1 MKLHL
6 FNPEHDIALAM
17 NLVPFTPPHAARELR
32 ADLGFIPALWASDG
46 DVVLVDDV
54 EGAMESVRH
63 LRPYVADVLFL
74 TWRDLRAFV
83 TGYSNL
89 SVDVW
94 GWDKAA
100 VHQLKRAGVED
111 AFLPNES
118 RLNELRT
125 ISSRQWA
132 SVHLLPALSALSD
145 DFVGEAWYVESLSE
159 LEERVGRLS
168 KSVLKAPW
176 SCSGRG
182 VRYVS
187 KPEDW
192 NRNRTWAQ
200 NIIDRQGGIM
210 IEPFYDKIIDFGLEF
225 DVDVDGNFCYQ
236 GLSLFKTVNGAYI
249 GSVIATEEEKQKTLS
264 RYVSWAEVEKLI
276 SMIVSLLRKNVQ
288 EIYQGPLGL
297 DMMVVSVD
305 GRLCVHPCV
314 EMNLRRTMGHVAL
327 SLNAQAVEPQRLMQI
342 TYTDKYRLR
351 VVNTNENVINN
362 SIYR

>member
-32 ADLGFIPALWASDG
+32 ANLGFIPALWASDG

-54 EGAMESVRH
+54 EGAMEQVRH

-74 TWRDLRAFV
+74 TLRDLRSFV
-83 TGYSNL
+83 TESPVF

-94 GWDKAA
+94 GWDKAS
-100 VHQLKRAGVED
+100 VHQLKRAGVKDE
-111 AFLPNES
+111 FLPDEH
-118 RLNELRT
+118 RLSELRE
-125 ISSRQWA
+125 ISSRRWA
-132 SVHLLPALSALSD
+132 SVHLLPELSAWND
-145 DFVGEAWYVESLSE
+145 GFVGKAWYVESLSD
-159 LEERVGRLS
+159 LEERVCKLP

-192 NRNRTWAQ
+192 PRNRTWAQ
-200 NIIDRQGGIM
+200 NVICRQGGIM
-210 IEPFYDKIIDFGLEF
+210 IEPFYDKIMDFGLEF
-225 DVDVDGNFCYQ
+225 GINADGSICYQ
-236 GLSLFKTVNGAYI
+236 GLSLFKTVNGAYV
-249 GSVIATEEEKQKTLS
+249 GSVIATEAEKQKLLS
-264 RYVSWAEVEKLI
+264 RYVEWSNMQGLI
-276 SMIVSLLRKNVQ
+276 SLTTSLLRKNIQ
-288 EIYQGPLGL
+288 GIYQGPLGL
-297 DMMVVSVD
+297 DMMVVSID
-305 GRLCVHPCV
+305 GRPCVHPCV

-327 SLNAQAVEPQRLMQI
+327 SLNAKADEPQRLMQI

-351 VVNTNENVINN
+351 VVNTNENVVNN
-362 SIYR
+362 SIY